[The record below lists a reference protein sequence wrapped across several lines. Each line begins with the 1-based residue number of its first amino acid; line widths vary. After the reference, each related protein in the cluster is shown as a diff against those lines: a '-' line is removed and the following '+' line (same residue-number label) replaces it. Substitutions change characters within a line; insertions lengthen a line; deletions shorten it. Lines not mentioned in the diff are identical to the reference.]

1 MQKVVNQHVLEQRI
15 SKHREVVLKQVTFHA
30 IFEAKRLNSPFAL
43 LHFRGEIPGESLILW
58 YCRCGTGSCSR
69 GKLAGGHAARAAPA
83 ASPAPTPAAAA
94 RAAARGP
101 AVRAVKRRGQC
112 GA

>member
-1 MQKVVNQHVLEQRI
+1 MFWSRRI
-15 SKHREVVLKQVTFHA
+15 SKDREVVLKQVTFHA
-30 IFEAKRLNSPFAL
+30 ILKAKRLNSPFSL
-43 LHFRGEIPGESLILW
+43 LHFRGGIPGESLILW

-83 ASPAPTPAAAA
+83 ASPAPTAAAA
-94 RAAARGP
+94 GRAAARGP
-101 AVRAVKRRGQC
+101 GVRGVKRRAQC